1 MFLSLTYY
9 VRTYFLRESLRIRRT
24 QNLLLIGS
32 CAPHESFSLLP
43 LLPMSRQDTDPETR
57 TNFDLVCAWFALKPA
72 LSERQQRK
80 QQKLIH
86 PDAVVEYDED
96 YDQKSVVWE
105 SFEAI
110 KQKTRVSLGELHGIT
125 DQAVFDE
132 KAQEHNYNTARRVRR
147 LLTKMIE
154 NQENAEEDKAKW
166 PDVLPLVLAIAPEMF
181 VDWLHGPKVDRF
193 IRTLPPQLPRLAPLP
208 PRRGWWSYPAKA
220 KGTGRSVSLIRDVFH
235 FGGRP
240 VFVDRRIRA
249 GLTDYHPRRERMNTD
264 RARALAQ
271 LELELRGAL
280 ARATTTTATP
290 DAGASVGAVS
300 ATATAAVG
308 VAEAEPAAAAA
319 RAGGDGDAPEA
330 AAGRGVGDN
339 GDAATG
345 VGDYIRMIRE
355 LRNTAMNDTNRAR
368 ALAKLVPKLHRALE
382 VEFP

>member
-1 MFLSLTYY
+1 MLLTYFLLTSYLLTSYLLLTYFLLASYLLLTYLLTYLLAFYMFLSLTYY

-166 PDVLPLVLAIAPEMF
+166 PDVLPLVLTIAP
-181 VDWLHGPKVDRF
+181 
-193 IRTLPPQLPRLAPLP
+193 
-208 PRRGWWSYPAKA
+208 
-220 KGTGRSVSLIRDVFH
+220 
-235 FGGRP
+235 
-240 VFVDRRIRA
+240 
-249 GLTDYHPRRERMNTD
+249 
-264 RARALAQ
+264 
-271 LELELRGAL
+271 
-280 ARATTTTATP
+280 
-290 DAGASVGAVS
+290 
-300 ATATAAVG
+300 
-308 VAEAEPAAAAA
+308 
-319 RAGGDGDAPEA
+319 APEP
-330 AAGRGVGDN
+330 GQ
-339 GDAATG
+339 
-345 VGDYIRMIRE
+345 
-355 LRNTAMNDTNRAR
+355 
-368 ALAKLVPKLHRALE
+368 
-382 VEFP
+382 